1 MQRRAGPVKPAA
13 PAHPRTGFS
22 VAITGHRAS
31 HAAYPADAGGLQAAL
46 GAIMAAVDAAVGE
59 IASAIGQQRVCPTR
73 MHSLLA
79 DGADALGARLAIDR
93 GWQLVS
99 PIPFGRN
106 LARAIHSRPVSAADA
121 RSILAGGDPDQ
132 PETLARLRPLDALA
146 DAAKLFELQDQ
157 DAHLSALLLATLDRP
172 QDFAAAQTFAL
183 EAGMRFALSGRM
195 LIEQSHLLIAIWD
208 GHSTA
213 NVGGTGHTVS
223 VALDLGVPVLWI
235 DTARP
240 DAWRIL
246 HVPEALATCGVPPE
260 PIDPRAELRSIVRE
274 SLLPPDSV
282 TPSEARW
289 PTGLDAI
296 AASQWRRGSSWRNQA
311 YARVEAVF
319 GATKG
324 RPGWR
329 SLRQRYETPD
339 EIEQGSAA
347 PMLAAIDAIDGID
360 PTIHRDIV
368 GAVLRRFAWADGIS
382 THLSQRYR
390 SGMTVNFLLASLA
403 IISGIAYLPVVEVD
417 EKWIFASVE
426 LLLLLAII
434 AITVRGQRQ
443 RLHQRW
449 FETRRVAEYF
459 RHSPL
464 TLAFGVSRS
473 AGQWPRGTETS
484 WPEWYVRQSLREIG
498 LPHARLSQASLR
510 QGLIALRDHHVAP
523 QRAYHAAKAAHL
535 NRVHHRLEH
544 LSDRLFGLAVLTVA
558 VFLVLAAGMSM
569 GGFSAHE
576 LKHPAKWFTVL
587 AVALPTLGGA
597 LAGLRFFGDFERFGA
612 ISEVTAEKLSAIEGR
627 IALLLSASDDRLC
640 YGALADLL
648 RATDAVV
655 ISEIENWQSVFSA
668 KRISV
673 PV

>member
-1 MQRRAGPVKPAA
+1 MKQDA

-22 VAITGHRAS
+22 VSITGHRRS
-31 HAAYPADAGGLQAAL
+31 HLSYPADERALQSAL
-46 GAIMAAVDAAVGE
+46 GAILADIDEAVAELAT
-59 IASAIGQQRVCPTR
+59 AIGQERVGPTR

-79 DGADALGARLAIDR
+79 EGADSLGAQMAIDH

-106 LARAIHSRPVSAADA
+106 LSRAIHARPMSGDDA
-121 RSILAGGDPDQ
+121 RAILAGGDPSHSD
-132 PETLARLRPLDALA
+132 TLARLRPLDMLS
-146 DAAKLFELQDQ
+146 DAAKLFELQEQ
-157 DAHLSALLLATLDRP
+157 DERLSALLLATLDRP
-172 QDFAAAQTFAL
+172 DDFAAAQTFAL

-235 DTARP
+235 DVAQP
-240 DAWRIL
+240 DQWRIL
-246 HVPEALATCGVPPE
+246 HVPEALATHGVQLVPM
-260 PIDPRAELRSIVRE
+260 DPRAELRSIVRE
-274 SLLPPDSV
+274 SLLPPDAV
-282 TPSEARW
+282 TPSKAQW
-289 PTGLDAI
+289 PAGLAAI
-296 AASQWRRGSSWRNQA
+296 AENQWRSGSSWRNQA

-339 EIEQGSAA
+339 EIEHGSGA
-347 PMLAAIDAIDGID
+347 PMMAAIDSVSGID
-360 PTIHRDIV
+360 PAIHGDIV
-368 GAVLRRFAWADGIS
+368 DGVLRRFAWADGIS
-382 THLSQRYR
+382 THMSQRYR
-390 SGMTVNFLLASLA
+390 SGMTINFLLASLA
-403 IISGIAYLPVVEVD
+403 IISGIAYLPIVEVD
-417 EKWIFASVE
+417 EKWMFAGVE

-434 AITVRGQRQ
+434 GITVGGQRQ

-459 RHSPL
+459 RHSAL

-473 AGQWPRGTETS
+473 VGQWPRGTETS

-498 LPHARLSQASLR
+498 LPHAQLSQASLR
-510 QGLIALRDHHVAP
+510 QGLVALRDHHVAP

-544 LSDRLFGLAVLTVA
+544 LSDRLFALAVLTVA
-558 VFLVLAAGMSM
+558 IFLVFAAVMSM
-569 GGFSAHE
+569 GGFSAHD

-597 LAGLRFFGDFERFGA
+597 LAGLRFFGDFERLGA

-627 IALLLSASDDRLC
+627 IALLLSATDDRLS
-640 YGALADLL
+640 YGTFADLL
-648 RATDAVV
+648 RSTDAVV
-655 ISEIENWQSVFSA
+655 IAEIENWQSVFSA